1 MPHAAAESE
10 QAMCKTNNNN
20 NNPLR
25 NPIRIAAL
33 THLTETLQ
41 SLTKD
46 NGLSNL
52 RDHEDFLDLCVYS
65 VKIGAISKEEGRGF
79 SHESQAIHA
88 MHYRGRICDCLPHRC
103 EDCGAIVPIS
113 MTDDIGGE
121 ITVCKACYEQQTDP
135 RARNNEFVERGW
147 DGRGDFE
154 DTPAFQSGMPV
165 ELD

>member
-1 MPHAAAESE
+1 
-10 QAMCKTNNNN
+10 MCKNTNNN
-20 NNPLR
+20 PTR

-46 NGLSNL
+46 NRLADL
-52 RDHEDFLDLCVYS
+52 RATEDFLLLCVYS
-65 VKIGAISKEEGRGF
+65 LKIGAISTDESTGFVDEFKEL
-79 SHESQAIHA
+79 HA
-88 MHYRGRICDCLPHRC
+88 MHHRGSLADCLPHRC
-103 EDCGAIVPIS
+103 EDCNAVVPIC

-121 ITVCKACYEQQTDP
+121 ITVCNACYAQQTDP

-154 DTPAFQSGMPV
+154 DTPAFMRGHPT